1 MAVVRLSVPVATEP
15 PSVGVLRP
23 LTGQIEAGY
32 ATSTTG
38 SPPNPPP
45 IPWDQRTSGATTVAV
60 AISVPITAK
69 DLFIWWSASC
79 FLAIQLTDRT
89 TLVTKRSSELRI
101 FVSYQGPGPGRTGP
115 RRSFHDRYRQK
126 DAASARLGRPGAPPY
141 GSRNR
146 NDWRIIGAM
155 RRDVGAELEVEISA
169 PTTLEFQIAVAPHP
183 NTEVSESLS
192 FVLDGNRF
200 QPLEISGVHGNRI
213 HKLDAPVGNLK
224 VNYAATIVGQ
234 TDPAPVTEYDLSMYL
249 RPSRYAEADKFYGF
263 AATEFGNYIDSAT
276 LLEKVSSWVGTR
288 LNYVPGSSD
297 PIDGAVD
304 TLLAGAGVC
313 RDFAHLVV
321 ALLRAVNVPARV
333 VSVYAPGLYPM
344 DFHAVA
350 EAFVEGQWRVVD
362 GTLLAPRQTLVRIA
376 TGRDAADI
384 ASLDNHK
391 GQIELNQLVV
401 TAVVEGGLPR
411 DSIDQLVSIR

>member
-1 MAVVRLSVPVATEP
+1 M
-15 PSVGVLRP
+15 
-23 LTGQIEAGY
+23 
-32 ATSTTG
+32 
-38 SPPNPPP
+38 
-45 IPWDQRTSGATTVAV
+45 
-60 AISVPITAK
+60 
-69 DLFIWWSASC
+69 
-79 FLAIQLTDRT
+79 
-89 TLVTKRSSELRI
+89 KR
-101 FVSYQGPGPGRTGP
+101 
-115 RRSFHDRYRQK
+115 H
-126 DAASARLGRPGAPPY
+126 
-141 GSRNR
+141 
-146 NDWRIIGAM
+146 
-155 RRDVGAELEVEISA
+155 VGAELEVEITA

-192 FVLDGNRF
+192 FVLDGDPF

-213 HKLDAPVGNLK
+213 HKLDAPVGNLT
-224 VNYAATIVGQ
+224 VDYAATIVGQ
-234 TDPAPVTEYDLSMYL
+234 TDPAPVTDYDLSMYL

-263 AATEFGNYIDSAT
+263 AATEFGNYVDSAT
-276 LLEKVSSWVGTR
+276 LLEEVSSWVGTR

-333 VSVYAPGLYPM
+333 ASVYAPGLYPM

-384 ASLDNHK
+384 AFLDNHN
-391 GQIELNQLVV
+391 GAITLNKLVV
-401 TAVVEGGLPR
+401 TALVEGALPR